1 MWFIH
6 CLQAGH
12 NSEEDSPL
20 DPINT
25 CSESFLE
32 EILYELKEKSIQV
45 LTLISDREITQVWE
59 GVENTVGKSLDVLYK
74 LQKSCD
80 QCVDHNAASVILMTE
95 PIMQAY
101 VDLKRRG
108 IRVRFITE
116 ITQENIEYCREIMK
130 IADVRHLDGI
140 SGNFTI
146 ADRTDYAGVATTE
159 EAQPITQLLVSNVR
173 AFVQQQEYFFEMLW
187 RKAISSEDRIR
198 ELEEGVAP
206 EFIEVISDKNQVVK
220 HLLKLVREAKKEVMV
235 VLPNTNAVERVDKM
249 GLWHELI
256 AASKNGIKISV
267 ICPFA
272 DSSNNAAAAAIIN
285 NLQQESI
292 VEFIAGEETQSGI
305 VIVDSTRFIA
315 AELVNPLSDTFQGAI
330 GMSLYSNNNRIASL
344 LSSFFES
351 LWKEA
356 ELFTQLEQAN
366 EKLQMHDMLQ
376 REFINIAAHELR
388 TPTQAILG
396 YAELTQMPDSNL
408 NKDEALSKIM
418 KNAKRLQSL
427 TEDILDVTRIE
438 SQTLKLNK
446 TRFDL
451 RDTAANVLDDYRNTV
466 QAGKDLEYLLLDADK
481 PVFVLADKERI
492 SQVLSNLVSNAL
504 KFTKSGIIS
513 ASIEEEFRTDEE
525 DKEKKEKKKELIV
538 SVKDTGTGI
547 DSDIMPH
554 LFTKFVS
561 KSPVGTGLGLFISK
575 SIVQAHG
582 GRIWA
587 ENNPDGKGAT
597 FRFSLPIE

>member
-1 MWFIH
+1 M
-6 CLQAGH
+6 
-12 NSEEDSPL
+12 
-20 DPINT
+20 
-25 CSESFLE
+25 
-32 EILYELKEKSIQV
+32 
-45 LTLISDREITQVWE
+45 TLISDREITQVWE
-59 GVENTVGKSLDVLYK
+59 GVENTVEKSLDVLYK

-80 QCVDHNAASVILMTE
+80 QCVDRNAASVILKTE

-101 VDLKRRG
+101 LDLKRRG

-116 ITQENIEYCREIMK
+116 ITRENIEYCREIMK
-130 IADVRHLDGI
+130 IADVCHLDGI

-146 ADRTDYAGVATTE
+146 ADGTDYAGVATTQ

-173 AFVQQQEYFFEMLW
+173 AFVQQQQYFFEMLW
-187 RKAISSEDRIR
+187 KKAISSEDRIR
-198 ELEEGVAP
+198 ELKEGIEP
-206 EFIEVISDKNQVVK
+206 EFIEVISDKNHVVK
-220 HLLKLVREAKKEVMV
+220 LLLKLVREAKKEIMV
-235 VLPNTNAVERVDKM
+235 ILPNTNAVERADKM

-256 AASKNGIKISV
+256 AASKNRIKISV
-267 ICPFA
+267 ICPFT
-272 DSSNNAAAAAIIN
+272 DSSNAAAAIIN
-285 NLQQESI
+285 NLQLESI
-292 VEFIAGEETQSGI
+292 VEFIAGEEAQSGI

-315 AELVNPLSDTFQGAI
+315 AELVNPLSDTFQDAI

-351 LWKEA
+351 LWKQA

-396 YAELTQMPDSNL
+396 YAELTQMPGSSL
-408 NKDEALSKIM
+408 SKDEALSKIM

-451 RDTAANVLDDYRNTV
+451 RDTAANVLDDYRNTI
-466 QAGKDLEYLLLDADK
+466 QDGKDLEYLLLDADK
-481 PVFVLADKERI
+481 PAFVLADKERI
-492 SQVLSNLVSNAL
+492 SQVLFNLVSNAL
-504 KFTKSGIIS
+504 KFTKFGIIS
-513 ASIEEEFRTDEE
+513 VSIEEFKNDEE
-525 DKEKKEKKKELIV
+525 EEKKELIV

>member
-1 MWFIH
+1 M
-6 CLQAGH
+6 
-12 NSEEDSPL
+12 
-20 DPINT
+20 
-25 CSESFLE
+25 
-32 EILYELKEKSIQV
+32 
-45 LTLISDREITQVWE
+45 TLISDREITQVWE

-80 QCVDHNAASVILMTE
+80 QCVDRNAASVILMTE

-108 IRVRFITE
+108 ISVRFITE
-116 ITQENIEYCREIMK
+116 ITRENIEYCKEIMK

-146 ADRTDYAGVATTE
+146 ADGTDYAGVATTH

-173 AFVQQQEYFFEMLW
+173 AFVQQQQYFFEMLW
-187 RKAISSEDRIR
+187 KKAISSEDRIR

-220 HLLKLVREAKKEVMV
+220 LLLKLVREAKKEVMV
-235 VLPNTNAVERVDKM
+235 ILPNTNAIERVDKM

-272 DSSNNAAAAAIIN
+272 DSSNNAAAEIIN
-285 NLQQESI
+285 NLQKESI

-305 VIVDSTRFIA
+305 VIVDSSRFIA

-481 PVFVLADKERI
+481 PAFVLADKERI

-525 DKEKKEKKKELIV
+525 DKEKKEKKELIV

-597 FRFSLPIE
+597 FKFSLPIE

>member
-1 MWFIH
+1 
-6 CLQAGH
+6 
-12 NSEEDSPL
+12 
-20 DPINT
+20 
-25 CSESFLE
+25 
-32 EILYELKEKSIQV
+32 
-45 LTLISDREITQVWE
+45 LTLISDTEITQVWE
-59 GVENTVGKSLDVLYK
+59 GVENTVGKSLDVLYQ

-80 QCVDHNAASVILMTE
+80 QCVDRNAASVILTTE

-101 VDLKRRG
+101 FDLKRRG

-116 ITQENIEYCREIMK
+116 ITRENIEYCREIMK

-146 ADRTDYAGVATTE
+146 ADGTDYAGVATTQ

-173 AFVQQQEYFFEMLW
+173 AFVQQQQYFFEMLW

-198 ELEEGVAP
+198 EMEEGVAP
-206 EFIEVISDKNQVVK
+206 EFIEVISDKNHVVK
-220 HLLKLVREAKKEVMV
+220 LLLKLVREAKKEIMV
-235 VLPNTNAVERVDKM
+235 ILPNTNAVERVDKM

-272 DSSNNAAAAAIIN
+272 DSSNNATAAAIIN
-285 NLQQESI
+285 NLQKESI

-305 VIVDSTRFIA
+305 VIVDSSRFIA

-466 QAGKDLEYLLLDADK
+466 QAGKDLRYLLLDADK
-481 PVFVLADKERI
+481 PAFVLADKERI

-513 ASIEEEFRTDEE
+513 ASIDEEFKTDEE
-525 DKEKKEKKKELIV
+525 DKEKKEKKELIV

>member
-1 MWFIH
+1 M
-6 CLQAGH
+6 
-12 NSEEDSPL
+12 
-20 DPINT
+20 
-25 CSESFLE
+25 
-32 EILYELKEKSIQV
+32 
-45 LTLISDREITQVWE
+45 TLISDREITQVWE

-80 QCVDHNAASVILMTE
+80 QCVDRNAASVILMTE

-108 IRVRFITE
+108 ISVRFITE
-116 ITQENIEYCREIMK
+116 ITRENIEYCKEIMK

-146 ADRTDYAGVATTE
+146 ADGTDYAGVATTH

-173 AFVQQQEYFFEMLW
+173 AFVQQQQYFFEMLW
-187 RKAISSEDRIR
+187 KKAISSEDRIR

-206 EFIEVISDKNQVVK
+206 EFIEVISDKNHVVK
-220 HLLKLVREAKKEVMV
+220 LLLKLVREAKKEVMV
-235 VLPNTNAVERVDKM
+235 ILPNTNAIERVDKM

-267 ICPFA
+267 ICPLA

-285 NLQQESI
+285 NLQKESI

-305 VIVDSTRFIA
+305 VIVDSSRFIA

-481 PVFVLADKERI
+481 PAFVLADKERI

-525 DKEKKEKKKELIV
+525 DKEKKEKKELIV

-575 SIVQAHG
+575 SIVLAHG

-597 FRFSLPIE
+597 FKFSLPIE

>member
-1 MWFIH
+1 
-6 CLQAGH
+6 
-12 NSEEDSPL
+12 
-20 DPINT
+20 
-25 CSESFLE
+25 
-32 EILYELKEKSIQV
+32 

-59 GVENTVGKSLDVLYK
+59 GVENTVEKSLDVLYK

-80 QCVDHNAASVILMTE
+80 QCVDRNAASVILKTE

-101 VDLKRRG
+101 FDLKRRG

-116 ITQENIEYCREIMK
+116 ITRENIEYCREIMK
-130 IADVRHLDGI
+130 IADVCHLDGI

-146 ADRTDYAGVATTE
+146 ADGTDYAGVATTQ

-173 AFVQQQEYFFEMLW
+173 AFVQQQQYFFEMLW
-187 RKAISSEDRIR
+187 KKAISSEDRIR
-198 ELEEGVAP
+198 ELKEGVEP
-206 EFIEVISDKNQVVK
+206 EFIEVISDKNHVVK
-220 HLLKLVREAKKEVMV
+220 LLLKLVREAKKEIMV
-235 VLPNTNAVERVDKM
+235 ILPNTNAVERADKM

-256 AASKNGIKISV
+256 AASKNRIKISV
-267 ICPFA
+267 ICPFT
-272 DSSNNAAAAAIIN
+272 DSSNAAAAIIN
-285 NLQQESI
+285 NLQLESI
-292 VEFIAGEETQSGI
+292 VEFIAGEEAQSGI

-315 AELVNPLSDTFQGAI
+315 AELVNPLSDTFQDAI

-351 LWKEA
+351 LWRQA

-396 YAELTQMPDSNL
+396 YAELTQMPGSSL
-408 NKDEALSKIM
+408 SKDEALSKIM
-418 KNAKRLQSL
+418 KNAKRLQSM

-451 RDTAANVLDDYRNTV
+451 RDTAANVLDDYRNTI
-466 QAGKDLEYLLLDADK
+466 QDGKNLEYLLLDADK
-481 PVFVLADKERI
+481 PAFVLADKERI
-492 SQVLSNLVSNAL
+492 SQVLFNLVSNAL
-504 KFTKSGIIS
+504 KFTKFGIIS
-513 ASIEEEFRTDEE
+513 VSIEEFKNDEE
-525 DKEKKEKKKELIV
+525 EEKKKELIV

>member
-1 MWFIH
+1 
-6 CLQAGH
+6 
-12 NSEEDSPL
+12 
-20 DPINT
+20 
-25 CSESFLE
+25 
-32 EILYELKEKSIQV
+32 
-45 LTLISDREITQVWE
+45 
-59 GVENTVGKSLDVLYK
+59 
-74 LQKSCD
+74 
-80 QCVDHNAASVILMTE
+80 MTE

-466 QAGKDLEYLLLDADK
+466 QAGKDLKYLLLDADK
-481 PVFVLADKERI
+481 PAFVLADKERI

-504 KFTKSGIIS
+504 KFTKSGIIC
-513 ASIEEEFRTDEE
+513 ASIEEEFRPDE
-525 DKEKKEKKKELIV
+525 KEEKKKKELVV
-538 SVKDTGTGI
+538 SIKDTGTGI

-587 ENNPDGKGAT
+587 ENNHDGKGAT

>member
-466 QAGKDLEYLLLDADK
+466 QAGKDLKYLLLDADK
-481 PVFVLADKERI
+481 PAFVLADKERI

-513 ASIEEEFRTDEE
+513 ASIEEEFRPDE
-525 DKEKKEKKKELIV
+525 KEEKKKKELVV
-538 SVKDTGTGI
+538 SIKDTGTGI

-587 ENNPDGKGAT
+587 ENNHDGKGAT

>member
-1 MWFIH
+1 
-6 CLQAGH
+6 
-12 NSEEDSPL
+12 
-20 DPINT
+20 
-25 CSESFLE
+25 
-32 EILYELKEKSIQV
+32 

-59 GVENTVGKSLDVLYK
+59 GVENTVEKSLDVLYK

-80 QCVDHNAASVILMTE
+80 QCVDRNAASVILKTE

-101 VDLKRRG
+101 FDLKRRG

-116 ITQENIEYCREIMK
+116 ITRENIEYCREIMK
-130 IADVRHLDGI
+130 IADVCHLDGI

-146 ADRTDYAGVATTE
+146 ADGTDYAGVATTQ

-173 AFVQQQEYFFEMLW
+173 AFVQQQQYFFEMLW
-187 RKAISSEDRIR
+187 KKAISSEDRIR
-198 ELEEGVAP
+198 ELKEGVEP
-206 EFIEVISDKNQVVK
+206 EFIEVISDKNHVVK
-220 HLLKLVREAKKEVMV
+220 LLLKLVREAKKEIMV
-235 VLPNTNAVERVDKM
+235 ILPNTNAVERADKM

-256 AASKNGIKISV
+256 AASKNRIKISV
-267 ICPFA
+267 ICPFT
-272 DSSNNAAAAAIIN
+272 DSSNAAAAIIN
-285 NLQQESI
+285 NLQLESI
-292 VEFIAGEETQSGI
+292 VEFIAGEEAQSGI

-315 AELVNPLSDTFQGAI
+315 AELVNPLSDTFQDAI

-351 LWKEA
+351 LWKQA

-396 YAELTQMPDSNL
+396 YAELTQMPGSSL
-408 NKDEALSKIM
+408 SKDEALSKIM
-418 KNAKRLQSL
+418 KNAKRLQSM

-451 RDTAANVLDDYRNTV
+451 RDTAANVLDDYRNTK
-466 QAGKDLEYLLLDADK
+466 QDGKDLEYLLLDADK
-481 PVFVLADKERI
+481 PAFVLADKERI
-492 SQVLSNLVSNAL
+492 SQVLFNLVSNAL
-504 KFTKSGIIS
+504 KFTKFGIIS
-513 ASIEEEFRTDEE
+513 VSIEEFKNDEE
-525 DKEKKEKKKELIV
+525 EEKKELIV

>member
-1 MWFIH
+1 M
-6 CLQAGH
+6 
-12 NSEEDSPL
+12 
-20 DPINT
+20 
-25 CSESFLE
+25 
-32 EILYELKEKSIQV
+32 
-45 LTLISDREITQVWE
+45 TLISDTEITQVWE
-59 GVENTVGKSLDVLYK
+59 GVENTVGKSLDVLYQ

-80 QCVDHNAASVILMTE
+80 QCVDRNAASVILMTE

-101 VDLKRRG
+101 FDLKRRG

-116 ITQENIEYCREIMK
+116 ITRENIEYCREIMK

-146 ADRTDYAGVATTE
+146 ADGTDYAGVATTQ

-173 AFVQQQEYFFEMLW
+173 AFVQQQQYFFEMLW

-198 ELEEGVAP
+198 EMEEGVAP
-206 EFIEVISDKNQVVK
+206 EFIEVISDKNHVVK
-220 HLLKLVREAKKEVMV
+220 LLLKLVREAKKEIMV
-235 VLPNTNAVERVDKM
+235 ILPNTNAVERVDKM

-272 DSSNNAAAAAIIN
+272 DSSNNATAAAIIN
-285 NLQQESI
+285 NLQKESI

-305 VIVDSTRFIA
+305 VIVDSSRFIA

-466 QAGKDLEYLLLDADK
+466 QAGKDLRYLLLDADK
-481 PVFVLADKERI
+481 PAFVLADKERI

-513 ASIEEEFRTDEE
+513 ASIDEEFKTDEE
-525 DKEKKEKKKELIV
+525 DKEKKEKKELIV

>member
-1 MWFIH
+1 
-6 CLQAGH
+6 
-12 NSEEDSPL
+12 
-20 DPINT
+20 
-25 CSESFLE
+25 
-32 EILYELKEKSIQV
+32 
-45 LTLISDREITQVWE
+45 
-59 GVENTVGKSLDVLYK
+59 
-74 LQKSCD
+74 
-80 QCVDHNAASVILMTE
+80 
-95 PIMQAY
+95 
-101 VDLKRRG
+101 
-108 IRVRFITE
+108 
-116 ITQENIEYCREIMK
+116 
-130 IADVRHLDGI
+130 
-140 SGNFTI
+140 
-146 ADRTDYAGVATTE
+146 
-159 EAQPITQLLVSNVR
+159 
-173 AFVQQQEYFFEMLW
+173 MLW
-187 RKAISSEDRIR
+187 KKAISSEDRIR
-198 ELEEGVAP
+198 ELKEGVEP

-220 HLLKLVREAKKEVMV
+220 LLLKMVREAKKEIMV
-235 VLPNTNAVERVDKM
+235 ILPNTNAVERADKM

-256 AASKNGIKISV
+256 AASKNRIKISV
-267 ICPFA
+267 ICPFT
-272 DSSNNAAAAAIIN
+272 DSSDAAAAIIN
-285 NLQQESI
+285 NLQLESI
-292 VEFIAGEETQSGI
+292 VEFIAGEKAQSGI

-315 AELVNPLSDTFQGAI
+315 PELVNPLSDTFQGAI
-330 GMSLYSNNNRIASL
+330 GMSLYSNNNRIGSL

-351 LWKEA
+351 LWKQA

-396 YAELTQMPDSNL
+396 YAELTQMPGSSVS
-408 NKDEALSKIM
+408 KDEALSKIM

-451 RDTAANVLDDYRNTV
+451 RDTAANVLDDYRNTI
-466 QAGKDLEYLLLDADK
+466 QDGKDLEYLLLDADK
-481 PVFVLADKERI
+481 PAFVLADKERI
-492 SQVLSNLVSNAL
+492 SQVLFNLVSNAL

-513 ASIEEEFRTDEE
+513 VSTEEFKNDEEE
-525 DKEKKEKKKELIV
+525 KKELIV

-575 SIVQAHG
+575 SIVEAHG

>member
-1 MWFIH
+1 M
-6 CLQAGH
+6 
-12 NSEEDSPL
+12 
-20 DPINT
+20 
-25 CSESFLE
+25 
-32 EILYELKEKSIQV
+32 
-45 LTLISDREITQVWE
+45 TLISDTEITQVWE
-59 GVENTVGKSLDVLYK
+59 GVENTVGKSLDVLYQ

-80 QCVDHNAASVILMTE
+80 QCVDRNAASVILTTE

-101 VDLKRRG
+101 FDLKRRG

-116 ITQENIEYCREIMK
+116 ITRENIEYCREIMK

-146 ADRTDYAGVATTE
+146 ADGTDYAGVATTQ

-173 AFVQQQEYFFEMLW
+173 AFVQQQQYFFEMLW

-198 ELEEGVAP
+198 EMEEGVAP
-206 EFIEVISDKNQVVK
+206 EFIEVISDKNHVVK
-220 HLLKLVREAKKEVMV
+220 LLLKLVREAKKEIMV
-235 VLPNTNAVERVDKM
+235 ILPNTNAVERVDKM

-285 NLQQESI
+285 NLQKESI

-305 VIVDSTRFIA
+305 VIVDSSRFIA

-466 QAGKDLEYLLLDADK
+466 QAGKDLRYLLLDADK
-481 PVFVLADKERI
+481 PAFVLADKERI

-513 ASIEEEFRTDEE
+513 ASIDEEFKTDEE
-525 DKEKKEKKKELIV
+525 DKEKKEKKELIV

>member
-1 MWFIH
+1 M
-6 CLQAGH
+6 
-12 NSEEDSPL
+12 
-20 DPINT
+20 
-25 CSESFLE
+25 
-32 EILYELKEKSIQV
+32 SIQV

-80 QCVDHNAASVILMTE
+80 LCVDRNAASVILTTE
-95 PIMQAY
+95 PIRQAY
-101 VDLKRRG
+101 FDLKKRG

-116 ITQENIEYCREIMK
+116 ITRENIGYCKEITK
-130 IADVRHLDGI
+130 IAEVHHLDGI

-146 ADRTDYAGVATTE
+146 ADGTDYAGVATTQ

-173 AFVQQQEYFFEMLW
+173 AFVQQQQYFYEMLW
-187 RKAISSEDRIR
+187 RKAVSSEDRIR
-198 ELEEGVAP
+198 EIEEGVEP
-206 EFIEVISDKNQVVK
+206 EFIEVISDKNQVARL
-220 HLLKLVREAKKEVMV
+220 LLKLVKEAKKEVMV
-235 VLPNTNAVERVDKM
+235 LLPNANAVERVNKM

-256 AASKNGIKISV
+256 AASKNKIKVRV
-267 ICPFA
+267 ICPFT
-272 DSSNNAAAAAIIN
+272 DSKVAEAIIN
-285 NLQQESI
+285 NLQKESI
-292 VEFIAGEETQSGI
+292 VEFVAGKETQSGI
-305 VIVDSTRFIA
+305 VIVDSIRFIA
-315 AELVNPLSDTFQGAI
+315 AELLNPLSETFQGAI
-330 GMSLYSNNNRIASL
+330 GMSLYSNNKRITSL

-351 LWKEA
+351 LWKQA
-356 ELFTQLEQAN
+356 ELFKQLEQAN
-366 EKLQMHDMLQ
+366 QKLQMHDTLQ
-376 REFINIAAHELR
+376 KEFINIAAHELR

-396 YAELTQMPDSNL
+396 YAEIAQMPDSNL
-408 NKDEALSKIM
+408 DKDEALSRIM
-418 KNAKRLQSL
+418 NNAKRLQSL
-427 TEDILDVTRIE
+427 TDDILDVTRIE

-451 RDTAANVLDDYRNTV
+451 RDIAADILDDYRNTIKG
-466 QAGKDLEYLLLDADK
+466 GKDLLHLLLDADK
-481 PVFVLADKERI
+481 PAFVLADKERI

-504 KFTKSGIIS
+504 KFTKSGTIS
-513 ASIEEEFRTDEE
+513 VSIVELKNDEE
-525 DKEKKEKKKELIV
+525 KKELIV

-561 KSPVGTGLGLFISK
+561 KSSIGTGLGLFISR
-575 SIVQAHG
+575 SIIQAHG

>member
-1 MWFIH
+1 M
-6 CLQAGH
+6 
-12 NSEEDSPL
+12 
-20 DPINT
+20 
-25 CSESFLE
+25 
-32 EILYELKEKSIQV
+32 
-45 LTLISDREITQVWE
+45 TLISDREITQVWE

-80 QCVDHNAASVILMTE
+80 QCVDRNAASVILMTE

-108 IRVRFITE
+108 ISVRFITE
-116 ITQENIEYCREIMK
+116 ITRENIEYCKEIMK

-146 ADRTDYAGVATTE
+146 ADGTDYAGVATTH

-173 AFVQQQEYFFEMLW
+173 AFVQQQQYFFEMLW
-187 RKAISSEDRIR
+187 KKAISSEDRIR

-206 EFIEVISDKNQVVK
+206 EFIEIISDKNQVVK
-220 HLLKLVREAKKEVMV
+220 LLLKLIREAKKEVMV
-235 VLPNTNAVERVDKM
+235 ILPNTNAIERVDKM

-272 DSSNNAAAAAIIN
+272 DSSNNDAAAAAEIIN
-285 NLQQESI
+285 NLQKESI

-305 VIVDSTRFIA
+305 VIVDSSRFIA

-481 PVFVLADKERI
+481 PAFVLADKERI

-525 DKEKKEKKKELIV
+525 DKEKKEKKELIV

>member
-1 MWFIH
+1 M
-6 CLQAGH
+6 
-12 NSEEDSPL
+12 
-20 DPINT
+20 
-25 CSESFLE
+25 
-32 EILYELKEKSIQV
+32 
-45 LTLISDREITQVWE
+45 TLISDREITQVWE

-80 QCVDHNAASVILMTE
+80 QCVDRNAASVILMTE

-108 IRVRFITE
+108 ISVRFITE
-116 ITQENIEYCREIMK
+116 ITRENIEYCKEIMK

-146 ADRTDYAGVATTE
+146 ADGTDYAGVATTH

-173 AFVQQQEYFFEMLW
+173 AFVQQQQYFFEMLW
-187 RKAISSEDRIR
+187 KKAISSEDRIR

-220 HLLKLVREAKKEVMV
+220 LLLKLVREAKKEIMV
-235 VLPNTNAVERVDKM
+235 ILPNTNAIERVDKM

-267 ICPFA
+267 ICPLA

-285 NLQQESI
+285 NLQKESI

-305 VIVDSTRFIA
+305 VIVDSSRFIA

-481 PVFVLADKERI
+481 PAFVLADKERI

-525 DKEKKEKKKELIV
+525 DKEKKEKKELIV

-575 SIVQAHG
+575 SIVLAHG

-597 FRFSLPIE
+597 FKFSLPIE